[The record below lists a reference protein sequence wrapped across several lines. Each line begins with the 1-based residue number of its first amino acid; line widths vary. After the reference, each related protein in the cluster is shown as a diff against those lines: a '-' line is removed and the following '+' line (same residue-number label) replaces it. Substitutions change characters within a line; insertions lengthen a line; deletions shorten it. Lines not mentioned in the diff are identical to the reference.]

1 VLDTGDD
8 AVLGIRYDWRNNS
21 VLFLHN
27 LAREPR
33 EVTFAINSRSD
44 SEKLLVNLLGGDHST
59 AARNGRHSVCLEA
72 YGYRW
77 YRVGGLDYLLKR
89 TEF

>member
-1 VLDTGDD
+1 
-8 AVLGIRYDWRNNS
+8 

-27 LAREPR
+27 FAKDPR
-33 EVTFAINSRSD
+33 EFEFLAGIKAKTGDR
-44 SEKLLVNLLGGDHST
+44 LVNLLTADHST
-59 AARNGRHSVCLEA
+59 ARENGKHCVCLEG

>member
-1 VLDTGDD
+1 VL
-8 AVLGIRYDWRNNS
+8 AIRYDWRNNS

-27 LAREPR
+27 LSGEPR
-33 EVTFAINSRSD
+33 EVEFKTGLKGED
-44 SEKLLVNLLGGDHST
+44 GDLLINLLSSDNST
-59 AARNGRHSVCLEA
+59 VRDNGKHCVCLEA

-89 TEF
+89 GVV

>member
-1 VLDTGDD
+1 M
-8 AVLGIRYDWRNNS
+8 LGVRYDWRNNS

-27 LAREPR
+27 FAKDPR
-33 EVTFAINSRSD
+33 EIEFLTGIKGETGDR
-44 SEKLLVNLLGGDHST
+44 LVNLLTADHSR
-59 AARNGRHSVCLEA
+59 AGENGKHRVCLEG